1 MELINPYYEI
11 SNQESFDLIGIYK
24 QIEKTGRVSHKS
36 EDRITETSA
45 KDFVER
51 LIGWGHTACLE
62 QGSVYLKINNN
73 DIEGLTMLD
82 EMPFEKVDHYLI
94 INEDNEENIYV
105 STNARVIQEN
115 NLHGL
120 LKYLCPPT
128 EYHEKRYCVKFVCSR
143 AISHELVRHRKMS
156 FIQESQRYV
165 NYSKNKFK
173 KEIKFIR
180 PLWYDDNK
188 HNIYYESFSEDQW
201 TKEDRFYKA
210 CINSERDYFQLLDYG
225 LKPQEAREVLINSTK
240 TEIYVTG
247 FKSDW
252 DKFFDLRCDI
262 AAHPEMRRLCIPLK
276 EELFNEIR

>member
-62 QGSVYLKINNN
+62 QGSVYLKINN
-73 DIEGLTMLD
+73 DDTEGLIMID
-82 EMPFEKVDHYLI
+82 EIPFEKVNHYLI
-94 INEDNEENIYV
+94 INEDNEGNVYI

-128 EYHEKRYCVKFVCSR
+128 EYHEKRYWVKFVCSR

-210 CINSERDYFQLLDYG
+210 CMNSERDYFQLLDYG
-225 LKPQEAREVLINSTK
+225 LKPQEAREVLTNSTK

-276 EELFNEIR
+276 EELFNEIK

>member
-11 SNQESFDLIGIYK
+11 SNQESFDLTGIYK

-45 KDFVER
+45 KDFVEK

-62 QGSVYLKINNN
+62 QGSVYLKINN
-73 DIEGLTMLD
+73 DDTKGLMMID
-82 EMPFEKVDHYLI
+82 EIPFEKVDHYLI
-94 INEDNEENIYV
+94 INKDNEGNIYI

-115 NLHGL
+115 NLHDL

-210 CINSERDYFQLLDYG
+210 CMNSERDYFQLLDYG
-225 LKPQEAREVLINSTK
+225 LKPQEAREVLTNSTK

-276 EELFNEIR
+276 EELFNEIK

>member
-11 SNQESFDLIGIYK
+11 SNQESFDLMGIYK

-45 KDFVER
+45 KDFVEK

-62 QGSVYLKINNN
+62 QGSVYLKINS
-73 DIEGLTMLD
+73 DDAEGLMMID
-82 EMPFEKVDHYLI
+82 EIPFEKVDHYLI
-94 INEDNEENIYV
+94 INEDNEGNIYI

-165 NYSKNKFK
+165 NYSKNKFN
-173 KEIKFIR
+173 KEIKFIK
-180 PLWYDDNK
+180 PLW
-188 HNIYYESFSEDQW
+188 
-201 TKEDRFYKA
+201 
-210 CINSERDYFQLLDYG
+210 
-225 LKPQEAREVLINSTK
+225 
-240 TEIYVTG
+240 
-247 FKSDW
+247 
-252 DKFFDLRCDI
+252 
-262 AAHPEMRRLCIPLK
+262 
-276 EELFNEIR
+276 

>member
-45 KDFVER
+45 KDFVEK

-82 EMPFEKVDHYLI
+82 EIPFEKVDHYLI
-94 INEDNEENIYV
+94 LNEDNEENIYV

-165 NYSKNKFK
+165 NYSKNKFN
-173 KEIKFIR
+173 KEIKFIK

>member
-36 EDRITETSA
+36 EDKITETSA

-62 QGSVYLKINNN
+62 QGSVYLKINN
-73 DIEGLTMLD
+73 DDTEGLMMID

-94 INEDNEENIYV
+94 INEDNEGNIYI

-210 CINSERDYFQLLDYG
+210 CMNSERDYFQLLDYG
-225 LKPQEAREVLINSTK
+225 LKPQEAREVLTNSTK

-276 EELFNEIR
+276 EELFNEIK

>member
-11 SNQESFDLIGIYK
+11 SNQEAFDLIGIYK

-45 KDFVER
+45 KDFVEK

-82 EMPFEKVDHYLI
+82 EIPFEKVDHYLI
-94 INEDNEENIYV
+94 LNEDNEENIYV

-128 EYHEKRYCVKFVCSR
+128 EYHEKRYCIKFVCSR

-165 NYSKNKFK
+165 NYSKNKFN
-173 KEIKFIR
+173 KEIKFIK

>member
-11 SNQESFDLIGIYK
+11 SNQESFDLMGIYK

-45 KDFVER
+45 KDFVEK

-82 EMPFEKVDHYLI
+82 EIPFEKVDHYLI
-94 INEDNEENIYV
+94 LNEDNEENIYI

-165 NYSKNKFK
+165 NYSKNKFN
-173 KEIKFIR
+173 KEIKFIK

-210 CINSERDYFQLLDYG
+210 CMNSERDYFQLLDYG

>member
-62 QGSVYLKINNN
+62 QGSVYLKINN
-73 DIEGLTMLD
+73 DDTEGLMMID
-82 EMPFEKVDHYLI
+82 EIPFEKVDHYLI
-94 INEDNEENIYV
+94 INEDNEGNVYI

-115 NLHGL
+115 NLHDL

-188 HNIYYESFSEDQW
+188 HNVYYESFSEDQW

-210 CINSERDYFQLLDYG
+210 CMNSERDYFQLLDYG
-225 LKPQEAREVLINSTK
+225 LKPQEAREVLTNSTK

-276 EELFNEIR
+276 EELFNEIK

>member
-11 SNQESFDLIGIYK
+11 SNQESFDLMGIYK

-45 KDFVER
+45 KDFVEK

-82 EMPFEKVDHYLI
+82 EIPFEKVDHYLI
-94 INEDNEENIYV
+94 LNEDNEENIYV

-165 NYSKNKFK
+165 NYSKNKFN
-173 KEIKFIR
+173 KEIKFIK

-262 AAHPEMRRLCIPLK
+262 AAHPTMRRLCIPLK
-276 EELFNEIR
+276 QELFNEIR

>member
-1 MELINPYYEI
+1 MIDEI
-11 SNQESFDLIGIYK
+11 
-24 QIEKTGRVSHKS
+24 
-36 EDRITETSA
+36 
-45 KDFVER
+45 
-51 LIGWGHTACLE
+51 
-62 QGSVYLKINNN
+62 
-73 DIEGLTMLD
+73 
-82 EMPFEKVDHYLI
+82 PFEKVDHYLI
-94 INEDNEENIYV
+94 INEDNEGNVYI

-115 NLHGL
+115 NLHDL
-120 LKYLCPPT
+120 LKYLCSPT

-173 KEIKFIR
+173 KEIKFIK

-210 CINSERDYFQLLDYG
+210 CMNSERDYFQLLDYG

>member
-11 SNQESFDLIGIYK
+11 SNQESFDLMGIYK

-45 KDFVER
+45 KDFVEK

-73 DIEGLTMLD
+73 DIEGLTILD
-82 EMPFEKVDHYLI
+82 EIPFEKVDHYLI
-94 INEDNEENIYV
+94 LNEDNEENIYV

-165 NYSKNKFK
+165 NYSKNKFN
-173 KEIKFIR
+173 KEIKFIK

-201 TKEDRFYKA
+201 TKEDRFYRA

>member
-11 SNQESFDLIGIYK
+11 SNQESFDLMGIYK

-45 KDFVER
+45 KDFVEK
-51 LIGWGHTACLE
+51 LIGRGHTACLE

-82 EMPFEKVDHYLI
+82 EIPFEKVDHYLI
-94 INEDNEENIYV
+94 LNEDNEENIYV

-165 NYSKNKFK
+165 NYSKNKFN
-173 KEIKFIR
+173 KEIKFIK

>member
-11 SNQESFDLIGIYK
+11 SNQESFDLMGIYK

-62 QGSVYLKINNN
+62 QGSVYLKINN
-73 DIEGLTMLD
+73 DDTEGLMMID
-82 EMPFEKVDHYLI
+82 EIPFEKVDHYLI
-94 INEDNEENIYV
+94 INEDNEGNVYI

-115 NLHGL
+115 NLHDL
-120 LKYLCPPT
+120 LKYLCFPT

-201 TKEDRFYKA
+201 TKEDRFYRA
-210 CINSERDYFQLLDYG
+210 CMNSERDYFQLLDYG

-276 EELFNEIR
+276 EELFNEIK

>member
-11 SNQESFDLIGIYK
+11 SNQESFDLMGIYK

-45 KDFVER
+45 KDFVEK

-62 QGSVYLKINNN
+62 QGSVYLKINN
-73 DIEGLTMLD
+73 DDAEGLMMID
-82 EMPFEKVDHYLI
+82 EIPFEKVDHYLI
-94 INEDNEENIYV
+94 INEDNEGNIYI

-115 NLHGL
+115 NLHDL

-210 CINSERDYFQLLDYG
+210 CMNSERDYFQLLDYG
-225 LKPQEAREVLINSTK
+225 LKPQEAREVLTNSTK

-276 EELFNEIR
+276 EELFNEIK

>member
-82 EMPFEKVDHYLI
+82 EIPFEKVGHYLI
-94 INEDNEENIYV
+94 LNEDNEENIYV

-165 NYSKNKFK
+165 NYSKNKFN
-173 KEIKFIR
+173 KEIKFIK

>member
-11 SNQESFDLIGIYK
+11 SNQESFDLTGIYK

-62 QGSVYLKINNN
+62 QGSVYLKINS
-73 DIEGLTMLD
+73 DDAEGLMMID
-82 EMPFEKVDHYLI
+82 EIPFEKVDHYLI
-94 INEDNEENIYV
+94 INEDNEGNVYI

-115 NLHGL
+115 NLHDL

-188 HNIYYESFSEDQW
+188 HNVYYESFSEDQW

-210 CINSERDYFQLLDYG
+210 CMNSERDYFQLLDYG
-225 LKPQEAREVLINSTK
+225 LKPQEAREVLTNSTK

-262 AAHPEMRRLCIPLK
+262 AAHLEMRRLCIPLK
-276 EELFNEIR
+276 EELFNEIK

>member
-45 KDFVER
+45 KDFLER

-82 EMPFEKVDHYLI
+82 EIPFEKVDHYLI
-94 INEDNEENIYV
+94 LNEDNEENIYV

-165 NYSKNKFK
+165 NYSKNKFN
-173 KEIKFIR
+173 KEIKFIK

-210 CINSERDYFQLLDYG
+210 CMNSERDYFQLLDYG

>member
-1 MELINPYYEI
+1 MIDEI
-11 SNQESFDLIGIYK
+11 
-24 QIEKTGRVSHKS
+24 
-36 EDRITETSA
+36 
-45 KDFVER
+45 
-51 LIGWGHTACLE
+51 
-62 QGSVYLKINNN
+62 
-73 DIEGLTMLD
+73 
-82 EMPFEKVDHYLI
+82 PFEKVDHYLI
-94 INEDNEENIYV
+94 INEDNEGNVYI

-115 NLHGL
+115 NLHDL

-165 NYSKNKFK
+165 NYSKNKFN
-173 KEIKFIR
+173 KEIKFIK

-210 CINSERDYFQLLDYG
+210 CMNSERDYFQLLDYG

>member
-11 SNQESFDLIGIYK
+11 SNQESFDLMGIYK

-45 KDFVER
+45 KDFVEK

-94 INEDNEENIYV
+94 LNKDNEENIYV

-128 EYHEKRYCVKFVCSR
+128 AYHEKRYCVKFVCSR

-165 NYSKNKFK
+165 NYSKNKFN
-173 KEIKFIR
+173 KEIKFIK

-210 CINSERDYFQLLDYG
+210 CMNSERDYFQLLDYG

>member
-11 SNQESFDLIGIYK
+11 SNQESFDLMGIYK

-45 KDFVER
+45 KDFVEK

-94 INEDNEENIYV
+94 LNEDNEENIYV

-165 NYSKNKFK
+165 NYSKNKFN
-173 KEIKFIR
+173 KEIKFIK

-201 TKEDRFYKA
+201 TKEDRFYNA

>member
-11 SNQESFDLIGIYK
+11 SNQESFDLTGIYK

-62 QGSVYLKINNN
+62 QGSVYLKINN
-73 DIEGLTMLD
+73 DDTEGLMMID
-82 EMPFEKVDHYLI
+82 EIPFEKVDHYLI
-94 INEDNEENIYV
+94 INEDNEGNIYI

-188 HNIYYESFSEDQW
+188 HNIYYESFSKDQW

-210 CINSERDYFQLLDYG
+210 CMNSERDYFQLLDYG
-225 LKPQEAREVLINSTK
+225 LKPQEAREVLTNSTK

-276 EELFNEIR
+276 EELFNEIK

>member
-45 KDFVER
+45 KDFVEK

-82 EMPFEKVDHYLI
+82 EIPFEKVDHYLI
-94 INEDNEENIYV
+94 LNEDNEENIYV

-165 NYSKNKFK
+165 NYSKNKFN
-173 KEIKFIR
+173 KEIKFIK

-210 CINSERDYFQLLDYG
+210 CMNSERDYFQLLDYG

>member
-11 SNQESFDLIGIYK
+11 SNQESFDLTGIYK

-45 KDFVER
+45 KDFVEK

-62 QGSVYLKINNN
+62 QGSVYLKINN
-73 DIEGLTMLD
+73 DDTEGLMMID
-82 EMPFEKVDHYLI
+82 EIPFEKVDHYLI
-94 INEDNEENIYV
+94 INEDNEGNVYI

-210 CINSERDYFQLLDYG
+210 CMNSERDYFQLLDYG
-225 LKPQEAREVLINSTK
+225 LKPQEAREVLTNSTK

-276 EELFNEIR
+276 EELFNEIK

>member
-45 KDFVER
+45 KDFVEK

-94 INEDNEENIYV
+94 LNKDNEENIYV

-120 LKYLCPPT
+120 LKYLCSPT

-165 NYSKNKFK
+165 NYSKNKFN
-173 KEIKFIR
+173 KEIKFIK

>member
-11 SNQESFDLIGIYK
+11 SNQESFDLMGIYK

-82 EMPFEKVDHYLI
+82 EIPFEKVDHYLI
-94 INEDNEENIYV
+94 LNEDNEENIYV

-210 CINSERDYFQLLDYG
+210 CMNSERDYFQLLDYG
-225 LKPQEAREVLINSTK
+225 LKPQEAREVLTNSTK

-276 EELFNEIR
+276 EELFNEIK

>member
-45 KDFVER
+45 KDFVEK

-73 DIEGLTMLD
+73 DIDGLTMLD
-82 EMPFEKVDHYLI
+82 EIPFEKVDHYLI
-94 INEDNEENIYV
+94 LNEDNEENIYV

-165 NYSKNKFK
+165 NYSKNKFN
-173 KEIKFIR
+173 KEIKFIK